1 MKKTKTTLVDLKP
14 GDEAVISGV
23 DGGHGIITNMEN
35 LGIRLGVGVKVVSRH
50 FMKGPVVVLAGSSRV
65 AIGFGMAK
73 KIVVEPGEDLFP
85 GGKRD
90 G

>member
-35 LGIRLGVGVKVVSRH
+35 LGIRQGVGVKVVSRH
-50 FMKGPVVVLAGSSRV
+50 FMKGPIVVMAGSSRV

-73 KIVVEPGEDLFP
+73 KILVEPGEDLFP
-85 GGKRD
+85 GDKRD